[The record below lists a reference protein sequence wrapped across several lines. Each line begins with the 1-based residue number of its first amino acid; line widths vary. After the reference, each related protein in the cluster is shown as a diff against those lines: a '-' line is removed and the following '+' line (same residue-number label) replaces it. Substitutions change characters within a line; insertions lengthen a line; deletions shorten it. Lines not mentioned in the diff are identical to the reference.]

1 MILYL
6 GPEGTNSQEAA
17 VRWSGGSDDCC
28 PCRSFRDVF
37 AQLGGRSDAVAVVP
51 IENAVEGPVTQTLD
65 LLAAASGVTIT
76 AAFGLRVRYCLAVA
90 PGGDLHTIKTVYS
103 HPQALAQCGNWLDAH
118 LPGAVQT
125 PLDSTAEA
133 ARRVAGEPEAAA
145 VSTFL
150 AASLYRLTTV
160 AEDIQDS
167 AANETRFVTVVRG
180 CAPSPSASF
189 AGVIHSLLHLIVP
202 NRPGALLHI
211 LEPFQA
217 AGLNLTFI
225 QSRPLQGRPW
235 QYGFFVEAEG
245 AITDAAYAP
254 TLARLR
260 EVAETV
266 HILGVYPSQQNDL
279 NGHPSQCGLTGR
291 QRV

>member
-17 VRWSGGSDDCC
+17 VRWGGGEGECL
-28 PCRSFRDVF
+28 PCRSFREVF
-37 AQLGGRSDAVAVVP
+37 TRLESQSDATAVVP

-76 AAFGLRVRYCLAVA
+76 AAFGLRVRYCLAVD
-90 PGGDLHTIKTVYS
+90 PQGGLHTIRTVYS
-103 HPQALAQCGNWLDAH
+103 HSQALAQCGNWLDAH
-118 LPGAVQT
+118 LPDAVRS
-125 PLDSTAEA
+125 PLDSTAAA
-133 ARRVAGEPEAAA
+133 ARHVAGEPESAA

-150 AASLYRLTTV
+150 AASLYRLNRV

-167 AANETRFVTVVRG
+167 AENETRFVTVIHG
-180 CAPSPSASF
+180 TAPSPAASV
-189 AGVIHSLLHLIVP
+189 AGTIHSLLHLIVP

-211 LEPFQA
+211 LEPFHA

-245 AITDAAYAP
+245 AITDARYAQ

-260 EVAETV
+260 EVAESV
-266 HILGVYPSQQNDL
+266 HILGVYPSARTPAAPDKK
-279 NGHPSQCGLTGR
+279 PT
-291 QRV
+291 V

>member
-17 VRWSGGSDDCC
+17 VRWSGGSGDCS
-28 PCRSFRDVF
+28 PCRSFREVF
-37 AQLGGRSDAVAVVP
+37 ARLGGAPAAAAVVP

-76 AAFGLRVRYCLAVA
+76 AAFGLPVRYCLAVA
-90 PGGDLHTIKTVYS
+90 PGGGLHTIRRVYS

-118 LPGAVQT
+118 LPEAEQK

-133 ARRVAGEPEAAA
+133 ARRVAGEPAAAA

-150 AASLYRLTTV
+150 AASLYRLATV

-167 AANETRFVTVVRG
+167 AANETRFVAVVHG
-180 CAPSPSASF
+180 CAPFPSASF
-189 AGVIHSLLHLIVP
+189 PGSVHSLLHLIVP
-202 NRPGALLHI
+202 NRPGSLLHM
-211 LEPFQA
+211 LEPFQT

-235 QYGFFVEAEG
+235 QYGFFVEVEG
-245 AITDAAYAP
+245 AITDPGYAP
-254 TLARLR
+254 ALARLR
-260 EVAETV
+260 EVAESA
-266 HILGVYPSQQNDL
+266 HILGVYPSQQNAL
-279 NGHPSQCGLTGR
+279 NGHPAQRGRTGR